1 MKTNRM
7 TNCMKKEYFKP
18 SIKLGFIGTDC
29 LLAGSTSV
37 GISED
42 PATGPALGKESH
54 FSNNEENFP
63 SSVWED

>member
-29 LLAGSTSV
+29 LLAGSTDV
-37 GISED
+37 GISDD

-54 FSNNEENFP
+54 FSNNEDNFP
-63 SSVWED
+63 SSVWDD